1 MYYNIVKCYQLP
13 MLNELLSF
21 SFCMTDVFCGEGVH
35 VCCCIPAAAMM
46 SVKCLATVGRAIREE
61 RRLLVVA
68 ALWRMQK
75 HHSVSMTDVAE
86 NSLITVTYFMLL
98 RSTCKLT

>member
-1 MYYNIVKCYQLP
+1 
-13 MLNELLSF
+13 
-21 SFCMTDVFCGEGVH
+21 
-35 VCCCIPAAAMM
+35 MM
-46 SVKCLATVGRAIREE
+46 SVKCLATFGRAIGEE

-68 ALWRMQK
+68 ALSRMQK
-75 HHSVSMTDVAE
+75 HRSVSMADVAE